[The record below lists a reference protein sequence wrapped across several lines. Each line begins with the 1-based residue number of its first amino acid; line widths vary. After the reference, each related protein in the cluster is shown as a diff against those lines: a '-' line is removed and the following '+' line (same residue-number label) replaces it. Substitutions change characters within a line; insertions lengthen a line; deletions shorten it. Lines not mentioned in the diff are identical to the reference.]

1 MQYYPKDKDPR
12 LDERSARFHARVL
25 KEDLATLPFVL
36 DTCNRDINIARA
48 STYVT
53 WDHDKEMW
61 AEVDHLMMNFYVQAR
76 TSETRDELE
85 DKINRGVVELL
96 KGPRYYEQAKVYC
109 MIDMHYPEDESIY
122 DIVKVPPKD
131 RKKAGWGISGSE
143 GDIVYH
149 VTLHVQECNN
159 TDLTIY
165 DNVDRGDF
173 FDLNGNNLESP
184 MADLERIVN
193 GR

>member
-1 MQYYPKDKDPR
+1 MEFYPKDKNPM

-48 STYVT
+48 TNYVT
-53 WDHDKEMW
+53 WDHDEEKW
-61 AEVDHLMMNFYVQAR
+61 CEVDHLMMTFYIKAK
-76 TSETRDELE
+76 TSETRQELE

-122 DIVKVPPKD
+122 DLVKKPKKD
-131 RKKAGWGISGSE
+131 RNAHSISGQE

-149 VTLHVQECNN
+149 VTLHVQECNR

-165 DNVDRGDF
+165 DNSNRGDF
-173 FDLNGNNLESP
+173 FDLSGNNLESP

-193 GR
+193 GG

>member
-1 MQYYPKDKDPR
+1 
-12 LDERSARFHARVL
+12 
-25 KEDLATLPFVL
+25 
-36 DTCNRDINIARA
+36 
-48 STYVT
+48 
-53 WDHDKEMW
+53 
-61 AEVDHLMMNFYVQAR
+61 MMNFYIKAK
-76 TSETRDELE
+76 TSETRQELE

-122 DIVKVPPKD
+122 DLVKKPKKD
-131 RKKAGWGISGSE
+131 RNAHSISGQE
-143 GDIVYH
+143 GDVVYH
-149 VTLHVQECNN
+149 VTLHVQECNR

-165 DNVDRGDF
+165 DNSNRGDF
-173 FDLNGNNLESP
+173 FDLSGNNLESP

>member
-1 MQYYPKDKDPR
+1 MEFYPKDKDPR

-36 DTCNRDINIARA
+36 DTCNRDINVARA
-48 STYVT
+48 TTYVT

-61 AEVDHLMMNFYVQAR
+61 CEVDHLMMNFYIQAK
-76 TSETRDELE
+76 TSETRQELE

-122 DIVKVPPKD
+122 DLVKKPKKD
-131 RKKAGWGISGSE
+131 RNAHSISGQE
-143 GDIVYH
+143 GDVVYH
-149 VTLHVQECNN
+149 VTLHVQECNPS
-159 TDLTIY
+159 DLTIY
-165 DNVDRGDF
+165 DNSNRGDF
-173 FDLNGNNLESP
+173 FDLSGNNLESP

-193 GR
+193 GG

>member
-1 MQYYPKDKDPR
+1 MEFYPKDKNPM

-36 DTCNRDINIARA
+36 NTCNRDINIARA
-48 STYVT
+48 TNYVT
-53 WDHDKEMW
+53 WDHDKEKW
-61 AEVDHLMMNFYVQAR
+61 CEVDHLMMNFYIKAK
-76 TSETRDELE
+76 TSETRQELE

-122 DIVKVPPKD
+122 DLVKKPKKD
-131 RKKAGWGISGSE
+131 RNAHSISGQE
-143 GDIVYH
+143 GDVVYH
-149 VTLHVQECNN
+149 VTLHVQECNR

-165 DNVDRGDF
+165 DNSNRGDF
-173 FDLNGNNLESP
+173 FDLSGNNLESP

-193 GR
+193 GG

>member
-1 MQYYPKDKDPR
+1 MEFYPKDKNPM
-12 LDERSARFHARVL
+12 LDESTARFHGRVL
-25 KEDLATLPFVL
+25 KDDLATLPFVL
-36 DTCNRDINIARA
+36 NTCNRDINIARA
-48 STYVT
+48 TNYVT
-53 WDHDKEMW
+53 WDHDEEKW
-61 AEVDHLMMNFYVQAR
+61 CEVDHLMMTFYIKAK
-76 TSETRDELE
+76 TSETRQELE

-122 DIVKVPPKD
+122 DLVKKPKKD
-131 RKKAGWGISGSE
+131 RNAHSISGQE

-149 VTLHVQECNN
+149 VTLHVQECNR

-165 DNVDRGDF
+165 DNSNRGDF
-173 FDLNGNNLESP
+173 FDLSGNNLESP

-193 GR
+193 GG

>member
-1 MQYYPKDKDPR
+1 MQFYPKDQDPR

-36 DTCNRDINIARA
+36 NTCNRDINVARA
-48 STYVT
+48 TNYVT
-53 WDHDKEMW
+53 WDHDKEKW
-61 AEVDHLMMNFYVQAR
+61 CEVDHLMMNFYIQAR
-76 TSETRDELE
+76 TSETREELE

-122 DIVKVPPKD
+122 DIVKVPKKK
-131 RKKAGWGISGSE
+131 RKKAGWSISGNE

-149 VTLHVQECNN
+149 VTLHVQECNP
-159 TDLTIY
+159 TDLAIY
-165 DNVDRGDF
+165 DEKNRGDF
-173 FDLNGNNLESP
+173 FDLSGNNLESP

-193 GR
+193 GN

>member
-1 MQYYPKDKDPR
+1 MQFYPKDKDPR

-36 DTCNRDINIARA
+36 NTCNRDINVAKA

-53 WDHDKEMW
+53 WDYGKDMW
-61 AEVDHLMMNFYVQAR
+61 CEVDHLMMNFYIKAK

-85 DKINRGVVELL
+85 EKINKGVVELI

-109 MIDMHYPEDESIY
+109 MIDWDYPEDESIY
-122 DIVKVPPKD
+122 DLVKKPKKD
-131 RKKAGWGISGSE
+131 RNAYCIDGGE
-143 GDIVYH
+143 GEITYH

-159 TDLTIY
+159 TDLAIY
-165 DNVDRGDF
+165 DNEDRGDY
-173 FDLNGNNLESP
+173 FDLSGNNLEEV
-184 MADLERIVN
+184 A
-193 GR
+193 

>member
-1 MQYYPKDKDPR
+1 MEFYPNDKNPM
-12 LDERSARFHARVL
+12 LDERTARCHGRVL

-36 DTCNRDINIARA
+36 DTCNRDINVARA
-48 STYVT
+48 TTYVT

-61 AEVDHLMMNFYVQAR
+61 CEVDHLMMNFYIKAK
-76 TSETRDELE
+76 TSETRQELE

-122 DIVKVPPKD
+122 DLVKKPKKD
-131 RKKAGWGISGSE
+131 RNAHSISGQE
-143 GDIVYH
+143 GDVVYH
-149 VTLHVQECNN
+149 VTLHVQECNR

-165 DNVDRGDF
+165 DNSNRGDF
-173 FDLNGNNLESP
+173 FDLSGNNLESP

-193 GR
+193 GG

>member
-1 MQYYPKDKDPR
+1 MEFYPKDKNPM

-48 STYVT
+48 TNYVT
-53 WDHDKEMW
+53 WDHDEEKW
-61 AEVDHLMMNFYVQAR
+61 CEVDHLMMTFYIKAK
-76 TSETRDELE
+76 TSETRQELE

-122 DIVKVPPKD
+122 DLVKKPKKD
-131 RKKAGWGISGSE
+131 RNAHSISGQE
-143 GDIVYH
+143 GDVVYH
-149 VTLHVQECNN
+149 VTLHVQECNR

-165 DNVDRGDF
+165 DNSNRGDF
-173 FDLNGNNLESP
+173 FDLSGNNLESP

-193 GR
+193 GG

>member
-1 MQYYPKDKDPR
+1 MEFYPKDKNPM
-12 LDERSARFHARVL
+12 LDVRTARFHGRVL

-36 DTCNRDINIARA
+36 NTCNRDINVARA

-61 AEVDHLMMNFYVQAR
+61 AEVDHLMMNFYIKAR
-76 TSETRDELE
+76 TSETRQELE

-122 DIVKVPPKD
+122 DLVKKPKKD
-131 RKKAGWGISGSE
+131 RNAHSISGQE

-149 VTLHVQECNN
+149 VTLHVQECNR

-165 DNVDRGDF
+165 DNSNRGDF
-173 FDLNGNNLESP
+173 FDLSGNNLESP

-193 GR
+193 GG

>member
-1 MQYYPKDKDPR
+1 MEFYPKDKNPM
-12 LDERSARFHARVL
+12 LDERTARFHGRVL

-36 DTCNRDINIARA
+36 DTCNRDINVARA

-61 AEVDHLMMNFYVQAR
+61 AEVDHLMMNFYIKAK
-76 TSETRDELE
+76 TSETRQELE

-122 DIVKVPPKD
+122 DLVKKPKKD
-131 RKKAGWGISGSE
+131 RNAHSISGQE

-149 VTLHVQECNN
+149 VTLHVQECNR

-165 DNVDRGDF
+165 DNSNRGDF
-173 FDLNGNNLESP
+173 FDPVSYTHLTLPTS
-184 MADLERIVN
+184 R
-193 GR
+193 

>member
-1 MQYYPKDKDPR
+1 MEFYPKDKDPR

-36 DTCNRDINIARA
+36 DTCNRDINVARA
-48 STYVT
+48 TTYVT

-61 AEVDHLMMNFYVQAR
+61 CEVDHLMMNFYIKAK
-76 TSETRDELE
+76 TSETREELE

-122 DIVKVPPKD
+122 DLVKKPKKD
-131 RKKAGWGISGSE
+131 RNPWSVDGKE
-143 GDIVYH
+143 GEITYH
-149 VTLHVQECNN
+149 VTLHIQECNPM
-159 TDLTIY
+159 DLIVY
-165 DNVDRGDF
+165 DEADRGDY
-173 FDLNGNNLESP
+173 FDLHGNNLEKKVKET
-184 MADLERIVN
+184 A
-193 GR
+193 

>member
-1 MQYYPKDKDPR
+1 MQFYPREKDPR

-36 DTCNRDINIARA
+36 DTCNRDINVARA
-48 STYVT
+48 TTYVT

-61 AEVDHLMMNFYVQAR
+61 CEVDHLMMNFYIKAK
-76 TSETRDELE
+76 TSETREELE

-122 DIVKVPPKD
+122 DLVKKPKKD
-131 RKKAGWGISGSE
+131 RNAHSISGQE
-143 GDIVYH
+143 GDVVYH
-149 VTLHVQECNN
+149 VTLHVQECNR

-165 DNVDRGDF
+165 DNSNRGDF
-173 FDLNGNNLESP
+173 FDLSGNNLESP

-193 GR
+193 GG

>member
-1 MQYYPKDKDPR
+1 MEFYPKDKDPR

-36 DTCNRDINIARA
+36 NTCNRDINVARA
-48 STYVT
+48 TNYVT

-61 AEVDHLMMNFYVQAR
+61 CEVDHLMMNFYIQAR
-76 TSETRDELE
+76 TSETREELE

-109 MIDMHYPEDESIY
+109 LIDMDHPEDESIY
-122 DIVKVPPKD
+122 DIVKIPKKD
-131 RKKAGWGISGSE
+131 RKRAGWSISGNE

-149 VTLHVQECNN
+149 VTLHVQECNAM
-159 TDLTIY
+159 DLAVY
-165 DNVDRGDF
+165 DEKNRGDF
-173 FDLNGNNLESP
+173 FDLSGNNLESP

-193 GR
+193 GG

>member
-1 MQYYPKDKDPR
+1 MEFYPKEQDPR

-36 DTCNRDINIARA
+36 DTCNRDINVARA

-61 AEVDHLMMNFYVQAR
+61 CEVDHLMMNFYIQAR
-76 TSETRDELE
+76 TSETREELE

-109 MIDMHYPEDESIY
+109 MIDMDYPEDESIY
-122 DIVKVPPKD
+122 DLVKRPKKD
-131 RKKAGWGISGSE
+131 RNPYCVSGDE
-143 GDIVYH
+143 GDITYH
-149 VTLHVQECNN
+149 VTLHVQECNA
-159 TDLTIY
+159 TDLAVY
-165 DNVDRGDF
+165 DEKNRGDF
-173 FDLNGNNLESP
+173 FDLSGKNLESP